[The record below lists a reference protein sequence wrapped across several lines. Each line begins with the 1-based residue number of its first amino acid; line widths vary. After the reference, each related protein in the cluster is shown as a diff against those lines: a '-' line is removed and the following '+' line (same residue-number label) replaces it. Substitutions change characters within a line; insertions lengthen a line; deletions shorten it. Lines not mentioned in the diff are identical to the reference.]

1 MKVRLG
7 NPGRKNRADHVH
19 IDNFDIWNLD
29 HTLSCI
35 IHPALI
41 RLKETK
47 QGYPQLF
54 EDGMVTPHYW
64 DRQLHFD
71 FIDEKVEEKYL
82 LNKWNDIM
90 DKMIYSFGV
99 IKNDGLFEKYDQD
112 EWNRIQE
119 GLDLF
124 AKHYT
129 SLWD

>member
-71 FIDEKVEEKYL
+71 FIDEEVEEKYL

-99 IKNDGLFEKYDQD
+99 IKNDGLFEKYDEE

>member
-1 MKVRLG
+1 MKIRLG
-7 NPGRKNRADHVH
+7 NPGRKNRAEHVH
-19 IDNFDIWNLD
+19 IDNFDVWNLD

-47 QGYPQLF
+47 QGYPELW
-54 EDGMVTPHYW
+54 EDGMVQHHNWT
-64 DRQLHFD
+64 RQLHFD
-71 FIDEKVEEKYL
+71 FIDEEVETKYL
-82 LNKWNDIM
+82 TDKWNTIM
-90 DKMIYSFGV
+90 DKMIYSFGA
-99 IKNDGLFEKYDQD
+99 IMNDDFLYKYDQD